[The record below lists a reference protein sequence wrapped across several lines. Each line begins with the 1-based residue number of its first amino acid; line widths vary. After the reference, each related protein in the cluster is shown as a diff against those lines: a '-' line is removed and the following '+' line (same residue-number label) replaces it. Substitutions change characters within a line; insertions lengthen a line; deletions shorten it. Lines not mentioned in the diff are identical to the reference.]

1 MSENVSVPS
10 SSHLV
15 DDQVIDMVNH
25 PKHYQMQG
33 IEAIDIL
40 EMSMTKEAFEGY
52 LKGNILKYIIR
63 YKHKNKPK
71 EDLEKS
77 RWYLNKLIE
86 KI

>member
-1 MSENVSVPS
+1 MEIANGHNDINEND
-10 SSHLV
+10 LNRLER
-15 DDQVIDMVNH
+15 VNH